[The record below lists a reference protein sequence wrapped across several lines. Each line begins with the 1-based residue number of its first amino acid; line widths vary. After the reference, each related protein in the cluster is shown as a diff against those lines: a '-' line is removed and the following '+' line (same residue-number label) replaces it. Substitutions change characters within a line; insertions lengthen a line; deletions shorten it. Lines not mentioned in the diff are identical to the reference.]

1 MQIRFFMKFNRFY
14 CESIEGGSVDLDRV
28 ESHHLMHVMRLGMGS
43 NVELFD
49 GKGVLAKGVVAEASR
64 KGVRV
69 DVESRE
75 IIAAPANGRVIIAAA
90 IAKGQRFDLIIGKC
104 TELGAD
110 CIVPLIF
117 ERTVKQAAGASV
129 VDRYKKLSIVA
140 AKQCGRIFLPEI
152 VNPCGLDSGLEYL
165 KERFQYA
172 KGVFGGFG
180 TDAVSVGSI
189 FDAESDILAFIGPEG
204 GITLD
209 EEKKL
214 EEFGAVKVRLTD
226 TILRTETASIAFASI
241 LCVLRDGYGR

>member
-1 MQIRFFMKFNRFY
+1 MKFNRFY
-14 CESIEGGSVDLDRV
+14 CESIEVGSVELDSV
-28 ESHHLMHVMRLGMGS
+28 ESHHLMHVMRLGVGS

-49 GKGVLAKGVVAEASR
+49 GNGVLAKGIVAKASR

-69 DVESRE
+69 DVQSRE
-75 IIAAPANGRVIIAAA
+75 IFEAPASGRVIIAAA
-90 IAKGQRFDLIIGKC
+90 VAKGQHFDLIITKC

-129 VDRYKKLSIVA
+129 LDRYKKLSIVA

-152 VNPCGLDSGLEYL
+152 ESPCGLDDG
-165 KERFQYA
+165 FQYV
-172 KGVFGGFG
+172 KGRFLQVKGFFGGFG
-180 TDAVSVGSI
+180 ADAVSVGSV
-189 FDAESDILAFIGPEG
+189 FDGESDILAVIGPEG
-204 GITLD
+204 GFTPE

-214 EEFGAVKVRLTD
+214 KEFGAVKVSLTE

-241 LCVLRDGYGR
+241 LCVLRDGYGV